1 MLGGTVSSAIATRD
15 QGVRRIAQL
24 TWRAAAVSVVCS
36 GLIAFAFGRHA
47 ETQAARQPAGQHGS
61 ILVPNQPPAPAAG
74 DAPQVTSG
82 AS

>member
-1 MLGGTVSSAIATRD
+1 MLGGTVSSAIDKRN
-15 QGVRRIAQL
+15 QGIRRITRL

-36 GLIAFAFGRHA
+36 GVIALAFGRHA
-47 ETQAARQPAGQHGS
+47 EAQAAQQPAGQHGS